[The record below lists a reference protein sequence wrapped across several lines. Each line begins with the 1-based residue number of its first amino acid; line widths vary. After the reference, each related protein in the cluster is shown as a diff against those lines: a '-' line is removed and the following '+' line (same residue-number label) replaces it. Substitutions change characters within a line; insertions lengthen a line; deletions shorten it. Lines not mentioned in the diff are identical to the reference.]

1 MRRLACLLTIFLAAP
16 LTASAQDS
24 AAAMDAGPEDGTQ
37 APGVPDVPVVVEF
50 YTSQGCLACPPA
62 DAIFAQLTRDKDVI
76 GLALHVDYWDYLG
89 WADEFARPEFTK
101 RQKGYAR
108 VMRQRTLFTPQMVI
122 QGEDLLVGRDAGT
135 IADRI
140 NAHRREPATSRLSLS
155 REPDDWIR
163 VTLSPVDAD
172 VGPAD
177 VHLFSYLPA
186 AEVAIEAGDNAGQTV
201 DYTNIAQ
208 SWNTIAHWDGA
219 SELEIDYGP
228 VPPGPLAV
236 LVQRPG
242 LGTVMNAARIEE

>member
-1 MRRLACLLTIFLAAP
+1 MRRLACLLSLLLALPFA
-16 LTASAQDS
+16 ASAQDS
-24 AAAMDAGPEDGTQ
+24 AAAMDAGAGLEAGRD
-37 APGVPDVPVVVEF
+37 PGVVPVVVEF

-62 DAIFAQLTRDKDVI
+62 DAIFADLSRDKDVI

-89 WADEFARPEFTK
+89 WADSFARPEFTK

-122 QGEDLLVGRDAGT
+122 QGEDLLVGRDAET

-140 NAHRREPATSRLSLS
+140 DAHRRAPATSRLSVS
-155 REPDDWIR
+155 RESGDWLR
-163 VTLSPVDAD
+163 VTLAPTGAE

-177 VHLFSYLPA
+177 VHLFSYTPRA
-186 AEVAIEAGDNAGQTV
+186 DVTISAGDNAGQTV
-201 DYTNIAQ
+201 GYTNIAR

-219 SELEIDYGP
+219 SELQIDYGP
-228 VPPGPLAV
+228 VPDGPLAV

-242 LGTVMNAARIEE
+242 LGAVLNAARLPE